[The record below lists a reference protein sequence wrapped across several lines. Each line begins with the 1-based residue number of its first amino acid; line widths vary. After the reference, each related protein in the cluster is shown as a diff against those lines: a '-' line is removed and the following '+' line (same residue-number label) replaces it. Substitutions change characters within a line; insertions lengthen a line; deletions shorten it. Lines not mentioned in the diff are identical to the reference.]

1 MHVCLL
7 LPSFDPGLRR
17 CPVLTDKCEIRGLRW
32 SGHSIP
38 VCETVGIA
46 EREVDLR
53 LGSSLDFPHISSL
66 TFVGQFPLEG
76 PVLLCNGD
84 SDS

>member
-1 MHVCLL
+1 M
-7 LPSFDPGLRR
+7 
-17 CPVLTDKCEIRGLRW
+17 LTDKCEIGGLRW

-53 LGSSLDFPHISSL
+53 LGSSLDFPIHQL
-66 TFVGQFPLEG
+66 FDLGQFPLG
-76 PVLLCNGD
+76 GQFFLCNGD